1 MHENPEKVTGE
12 TSKGE
17 EALTDKR
24 LPVGTLVDGRYEVL
38 AHIGSGGM
46 GEVYKVLD
54 RETQKL
60 FALKMIS
67 PELAERKILA
77 KRLEHEAQAARTL
90 VHGNIVSVYDVGTA
104 ADGEPYL
111 IMDYVE
117 GDGLDELL
125 RAETCLS
132 QKRALPIFM
141 QIAEALVHA
150 QQKSIVHRDLKP
162 SNILMTKTPE
172 GNDMVKI
179 VDFGIAKVSDQDGAD
194 KTKLTQTGELLG
206 TPLYMSP
213 EQCTGDEI
221 DARSDIYSF
230 GCIMHEVLSGKS
242 PFAAEN
248 SVKVILK
255 HLNEAPP
262 ALPNN
267 VGISADMKE
276 VVARCLEKHRDNR
289 YKTPVDLHIDLERI
303 SDGRPIRPHERKV
316 KEKVAARDGGK
327 SKTPILVGVVLGL
340 IGVAFGSSILITSL
354 QPKSVEL
361 SMPGFQRPERYMDR
375 SLTQWTNEIEQ
386 NPDNPELYVNRGTL
400 HAMRD
405 ERTNAIDDFTE
416 ALKLKPN
423 YLQALAQRSFVYMAV
438 AQYDKAFAD
447 ANTLVTL
454 VPDSAEG
461 YAKRG
466 MVYESCEMFS
476 EAVADYER
484 AIAIDPSNAY
494 YYYGASM
501 NLLRLGLYSDVERML
516 KKALELDER
525 NTFYS
530 ANLGLCYTFQQK
542 YDDAFRLLNFDP
554 ANPRV
559 RGVEWAQLAYLKL
572 CVGKMDEAMSAI
584 EQLRARETFPARS
597 HRMAGEILRCAGRY
611 EKAMQEFSASTSLE
625 EYPPG
630 YREKAVTAFAM
641 GQTRSAL
648 TDLKKS
654 IQLNSKSSTTLT
666 WLARVENKL
675 GMKKEA
681 EQHLAKAFSAKMVA
695 PISFVNRAAVK
706 LENNDTKAALA
717 DANTAVKRDEWLKE
731 GYEVRA
737 QIRRKFGDAAGA
749 EKDEEQAKKLVS
761 HFDL

>member
-1 MHENPEKVTGE
+1 MQENPEKVTGD
-12 TSKGE
+12 TPKDDQ
-17 EALTDKR
+17 ALSYKR
-24 LPVGTLVDGRYEVL
+24 LQVGALIDERYEVL

-67 PELAERKILA
+67 PQLAEKKILA
-77 KRLEHEAQAARTL
+77 KRLEHEAHAARTL
-90 VHGNIVSVYDVGTA
+90 VHGNIVSVYDVGAST
-104 ADGEPYL
+104 DGAPYL

-117 GDGLDELL
+117 GDGLDLVL
-125 RAETCLS
+125 RKEVCLS

-162 SNILMTKTPE
+162 SNILMAKTPE

-255 HLNEAPP
+255 HLNEDAPP
-262 ALPNN
+262 LPNN
-267 VGISADMKE
+267 VGITADMKE
-276 VVARCLEKHRDNR
+276 VIARCLEKHRDNR

-316 KEKVAARDGGK
+316 KAKPKDTGK
-327 SKTPILVGVVLGL
+327 SRVPALVGLMAVVLV
-340 IGVAFGSSILITSL
+340 VAVGATCTFFAL
-354 QPKSVEL
+354 QPKREAATSAA
-361 SMPGFQRPERYMDR
+361 FQRPEKYMDKT
-375 SLTQWTNEIEQ
+375 LTQWSNEIEKS
-386 NPDNPELYVNRGTL
+386 PDDPELYLHRGEL

-423 YLQALAQRSFVYMAV
+423 YLQALASRSFEYMII
-438 AQYDKAFAD
+438 AQYDKALAD
-447 ANTLVTL
+447 ANKLIAL

-466 MVYESCEMFS
+466 MVFESCEMFG
-476 EAVADYER
+476 EAVADYQR
-484 AIAIDPSNAY
+484 AISLDPNSAY

-501 NLLRLGLYSDVERML
+501 NLLRLAKYDEVERNL
-516 KKALELDER
+516 KRAIELGDH
-525 NTFYS
+525 NSSYS
-530 ANLGLCYTFQQK
+530 ANLGTCYTFQQK
-542 YDDAFRLLNFDP
+542 YDDAYKYLNFDP
-554 ANPRV
+554 ADPNI
-559 RGVEWAQLAYLKL
+559 RGVEWGQAAYYYV
-572 CVGKMDEAMSAI
+572 CVGKMDQAMNAMA
-584 EQLRARETFPARS
+584 QLKARETFPARS
-597 HRMAGEILRCAGRY
+597 HRVAGEIFRCAGQL
-611 EKAMQEFSASTSLE
+611 EKAMQELSSSTSLE

-630 YREKAVTAFAM
+630 YREKAVVAFTM

-648 TDLKKS
+648 NDLKKS
-654 IQLNSKSSTTLT
+654 ISLNGKSSTTLT

-675 GMKKEA
+675 GSKKEA
-681 EQHLAKAFSAKMVA
+681 EQHLAQAFSAKMVA
-695 PISFVNRAAVK
+695 PISYVNRAAVR
-706 LENNDTKAALA
+706 LENGDAKAALA
-717 DANTAVKRDEWLKE
+717 DADTAVKQDRWLKE
-731 GYEVRA
+731 GYEVRSE
-737 QIRRKFGDAAGA
+737 IRKKLGDAAGSASDA
-749 EKDEEQAKKLVS
+749 EEATKLIS

>member
-1 MHENPEKVTGE
+1 MHENPEKVTGD
-12 TSKGE
+12 TPKDE
-17 EALTDKR
+17 EALSDKR
-24 LPVGTLVDGRYEVL
+24 LQVGTLIDGRYEVL

-67 PELAERKILA
+67 PQLAEKKILA
-77 KRLEHEAQAARTL
+77 KRLEHEAHAARTL
-90 VHGNIVSVYDVGTA
+90 VHGNIVSVYDVGA
-104 ADGEPYL
+104 ATDGAPYL

-117 GDGLDELL
+117 GEGLDLL
-125 RAETCLS
+125 LKAEACLS

-179 VDFGIAKVSDQDGAD
+179 VDFGIAKISDQDGAD

-255 HLNEAPP
+255 HLNDDAPP
-262 ALPNN
+262 LPNN
-267 VGISADMKE
+267 VGITADMKE
-276 VVARCLEKHRDNR
+276 VIARCLEKHRDNR

-303 SDGRPIRPHERKV
+303 SDGRPIRPHERKI
-316 KEKVAARDGGK
+316 KTKSKDTGK
-327 SKTPILVGVVLGL
+327 SRVPALVGLMAGLLVVAVG
-340 IGVAFGSSILITSL
+340 GTYAFFSL
-354 QPKSVEL
+354 QPKPKASTAG
-361 SMPGFQRPERYMDR
+361 SFQRAEKYLDKT
-375 SLTQWTNEIEQ
+375 LTQWSNEIEK
-386 NPDNPELYVNRGTL
+386 NPDDPSLYLHRGEL

-423 YLQALAQRSFVYMAV
+423 FLQAYASRCFEYMIL
-438 AQYDKAFAD
+438 AQYDKALVD
-447 ANTLVTL
+447 ANRLIAL
-454 VPDSAEG
+454 APDSAEG

-466 MVYESCEMFS
+466 MVYESSEMFG
-476 EAVADYER
+476 EAVADYQR
-484 AIAIDPSNAY
+484 AIALDPNNGY

-501 NLLRLGLYSDVERML
+501 NLLRLAKYDQVEKYL
-516 KKALELDER
+516 KRAIELGDE
-525 NTFYS
+525 NGTYS
-530 ANLGLCYTFQQK
+530 ANLGTCYTFQQK
-542 YDDAFRLLNFDP
+542 YDDAYKYLSFDP
-554 ANPRV
+554 ANPKV
-559 RGVEWAQLAYLKL
+559 RGVEWGQASYYYV
-572 CVGKMDEAMSAI
+572 CVGKMDQAMDAMA
-584 EQLRARETFPARS
+584 QLKARETFPARS
-597 HRMAGEILRCAGRY
+597 HRVAGEIFRCAGQL
-611 EKAMQEFSASTSLE
+611 EKALQELSSSTSLE

-630 YREKAVTAFAM
+630 YREKAVVAFTM

-654 IQLNSKSSTTLT
+654 ISLNGKSSTTLT

-675 GMKKEA
+675 GSKKEA
-681 EQHLAKAFSAKMVA
+681 EQHLAQAFSQKMVA
-695 PISFVNRAAVK
+695 PISYVNRAAVR
-706 LENNDTKAALA
+706 LENGDAKAALA
-717 DANTAVKRDEWLKE
+717 DADTAVKQDRWLKE
-731 GYEVRA
+731 GYEVRSE
-737 QIRRKFGDAAGA
+737 IRKKLGDAAGA
-749 EKDEEQAKKLVS
+749 EKDAEEAKKLIS
-761 HFDL
+761 HMDL